1 MFRVNLLESQDA
13 DACVKQILTW
23 ADAQPADQPL
33 AIATSDEL
41 EGVEKNQA
49 SLGRQ
54 GAAALADRILGEVAR
69 GLYAKG
75 FRKFVVAG
83 GETSGQ
89 VVNALGIARV
99 EVSVFDELGGGYCH
113 QAAPEPV
120 SLVLKAGALGQ
131 ADFFFRALERMRLAE
146 QH

>member
-1 MFRVNLLESQDA
+1 M
-13 DACVKQILTW
+13 
-23 ADAQPADQPL
+23 
-33 AIATSDEL
+33 
-41 EGVEKNQA
+41 VEKNQA

-54 GAAALADRILGEVAR
+54 GAAALAEGILGEVAR

-99 EVSVFDELGGGYCH
+99 EVSVFDELGEAIAIKWH
-113 QAAPEPV
+113 Q
-120 SLVLKAGALGQ
+120 SRCRWCSKQ
-131 ADFFFRALERMRLAE
+131 ERWDRLISFSGP
-146 QH
+146 